1 MLVASLADSL
11 NARVGRARLP
21 HRWINRYIHMIMVN
35 YYDVDSM
42 IFIYDSVDTLK
53 KTVKR
58 FSIFQLSSSPCSAS
72 TSSDRQVSE
81 FEQNV
86 KI

>member
-1 MLVASLADSL
+1 M
-11 NARVGRARLP
+11 
-21 HRWINRYIHMIMVN
+21 MMVN

-81 FEQNV
+81 FEQNCEIQKSLV
-86 KI
+86 GLNLHLSHRQSLLIENE